1 MRHPVTKL
9 REATRQKVTVPS
21 SIKRRTDRLRSPRI
35 EVPEPWVSQVSELG
49 HEFAYQFDPIHWFD
63 ARQGYKRVGSM
74 ISFKMEGYPMGYGNL
89 WRSRSGAVVVRLIN
103 SDHRIAFNVAKEFG
117 AAVLDEEIEN
127 VEDDLAR
134 LIELW
139 IFQGSDDWPEF
150 WERPSGKRST

>member
-1 MRHPVTKL
+1 
-9 REATRQKVTVPS
+9 
-21 SIKRRTDRLRSPRI
+21 
-35 EVPEPWVSQVSELG
+35 VSELG
-49 HEFAYQFDPIHWFD
+49 HEFAYHFDPIHWFD

-74 ISFKMEGYPMGYGNL
+74 ISFMMEGYPMGYGNL